1 MLRTACRGS
10 TKLHCGRT
18 ANEPGKQPQAQALG
32 SGYEA
37 AARTVRDPAK
47 GSASGAFRVFLRA
60 AVPHACQVVRLSLT
74 MDMLKMP
81 SVARTG
87 LL

>member
-47 GSASGAFRVFLRA
+47 GSASGAFRVFLA
-60 AVPHACQVVRLSLT
+60 PHACQAVRLSLT